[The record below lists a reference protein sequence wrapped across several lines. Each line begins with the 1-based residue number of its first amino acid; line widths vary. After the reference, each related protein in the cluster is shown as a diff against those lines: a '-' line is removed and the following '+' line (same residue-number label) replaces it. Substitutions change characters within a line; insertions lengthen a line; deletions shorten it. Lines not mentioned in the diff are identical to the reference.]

1 MSFRVEYKRGSA
13 GPAMFQRHVRFQVDI
28 SIITKQIENA
38 KEHLYAITFTLLSG
52 WFGRFYQLGVLM
64 EWFDSQ
70 EISGGSEGY
79 ANIFKLKCAPEGH
92 RPVREHKESLL
103 PSWVKVRV
111 VDRILASC
119 IWVLDR

>member
-52 WFGRFYQLGVLM
+52 WYGCVFLRRIVNGIVTQG
-64 EWFDSQ
+64 
-70 EISGGSEGY
+70 ISGGSEGY
-79 ANIFKLKCAPEGH
+79 VNIFKLKCALEGLH
-92 RPVREHKESLL
+92 LVRELKESSLL
-103 PSWVKVRV
+103 S
-111 VDRILASC
+111 
-119 IWVLDR
+119 